1 MEKLKKI
8 SYGWLIAILFVTQLI
23 IGLPLTANAETSAT
37 QTEEQSQIPASLDLN
52 GQNYSLNV
60 PKNSTVLDVIQ
71 KVTKDHNF
79 NLSVSGQGDNAYI
92 QTIGDRPNKSEAG
105 YYWLAY
111 KNGWSL
117 DRSVGVES
125 VEASDQITLELTN
138 DFTKDMPYKIEIKG
152 KKDAILNETTAYREK
167 SAGPATAYDLLK
179 WVTTEKNIPLDATYS
194 DSFGSYFIE
203 TIGNEKLQTTST
215 GGEFWS
221 FLVND
226 LAAQNGVSQHTL
238 NPNDKVTF
246 KVDTWGTIGDSDDQS
261 QHQDQTNEDQDQT
274 NENAAGNQSNDDSS
288 KQVEKVTGAQIKKA
302 IQSTKNDIQS
312 KGINTTWEAIGIKQS
327 GYALP
332 AHFSDLIRQEV
343 KDNHGEFRKITDIE
357 RLIIGA
363 SAAGF
368 NATSIEGYPLVENL
382 YNADSNQMM
391 RQGLNGV
398 VFGLLA
404 LDSGRYNVPKNATWT
419 RDRLIQ
425 AILKKQTKQG
435 FWVLNDG
442 DKSGQVDMTG
452 LVLTALAPY
461 QSQKDVAASIDR
473 AVHYLASVQADDGG
487 FKDSILGET
496 SESTAQAIIGLSS
509 VGIDPQGEPFTKA
522 KGNPMTFLMSY
533 QTKNGGFAH
542 QKGQSADPIA
552 TEQGLE
558 ALAAYNKLL
567 NKEKLSIYQF
577 QVPSK
582 VSVSAPSKNSS
593 KPTKPTKS
601 VNSVE
606 RAGDQHSS
614 SPKTVNKNETS
625 SQEQASKSDKKAT
638 QTQRELP
645 NTATNTPNMFAVGF
659 IIFITGLIFYW
670 INRRRHVHEK

>member
-8 SYGWLIAILFVTQLI
+8 SYGWLIAILFVSQLI
-23 IGLPLTANAETSAT
+23 IGLPHTANAETSAT
-37 QTEEQSQIPASLDLN
+37 QTEEQSQIPVNLDLN
-52 GQNYSLNV
+52 GQKYPLNV

-71 KVTKDHNF
+71 KVTKDHNLTL
-79 NLSVSGQGDNAYI
+79 NVSGQGESAYI
-92 QTIGDRPNKSEAG
+92 QTIGDRPNKSESD
-105 YYWLAY
+105 YYWMAY

-117 DRSVGVES
+117 DKSVGVEPIK
-125 VEASDQITLELTN
+125 ANDQINLELTN
-138 DFTKDMPYKIEIKG
+138 DFTKDMPYKLEIKG

-167 SAGPATAYDLLK
+167 SAGPATAYDLLN

-194 DSFGSYFIE
+194 DSFGSYFINN
-203 TIGNEKLQTTST
+203 IGNQELQTTST

-226 LAAQNGVSQHTL
+226 QVAQDGVSQHTL
-238 NPNDKVTF
+238 NPNDRVTF

-261 QHQDQTNEDQDQT
+261 QDQDQT
-274 NENAAGNQSNDDSS
+274 NENEAGNQSNNGSS
-288 KQVEKVTGAQIKKA
+288 KQVEKVDKTQIHKA
-302 IQSTKNDIQS
+302 IQSTKNYIQTN
-312 KGINTTWEAIGIKQS
+312 GINTTWEAIGIKQS
-327 GYALP
+327 GNKLP
-332 AHFSDLIRQEV
+332 AHFSELIRQEV
-343 KDNHGEFRKITDIE
+343 KDHHGEFRKITDIE

-363 SAAGF
+363 SAAGL
-368 NATSIEGYPLVENL
+368 NATSIEGYPLVQKL
-382 YNADSNQMM
+382 FHASSNQMM
-391 RQGLNGV
+391 RQGLNGA

-404 LDSGRYNVPKNATWT
+404 LDSGHYNVPKSATWT
-419 RDRLIQ
+419 RDRLIH
-425 AILKKQTKQG
+425 AILNKQTKQG

-461 QSQKDVAASIDR
+461 QSQKDVAASIDY

-509 VGIDPQGEPFTKA
+509 VGVDPQGEPFTKA
-522 KGNPMTFLMSY
+522 KGNPMTFLMGY

-542 QKGQSADPIA
+542 QKGQSADSIA

-558 ALAAYNKLL
+558 ALAAFNKFL
-567 NKEKLSIYQF
+567 NKDQLSIYQF

-582 VSVSAPSKNSS
+582 VSVSTSSKNSS
-593 KPTKPTKS
+593 KSTKSTKPTKS
-601 VNSVE
+601 TKLANSDE
-606 RAGDQHSS
+606 RADDQRSS
-614 SPKTVNKNETS
+614 SPKTLGKHESTS
-625 SQEQASKSDKKAT
+625 PEQASKSDNKAS

-645 NTATNTPNMFAVGF
+645 NTATNTPNMFAIGF